1 MNYLN
6 KIIKKF
12 KDRLFRSSKNIES
25 PSVNQKTSPIV
36 LKNNNSTNQIT
47 DIDNQISKNNEGSI
61 EAKTVVKQ
69 VKKIKPQLSL
79 EEKIL
84 TQENKVNAD
93 FNICPLEK
101 KALIS
106 EITTL
111 VSAISKQLNK
121 KQINN
126 LTVSIPQDASL
137 PSALG
142 VSETAESKDEA
153 SENCIDLEDSTI
165 SKPLPVIK
173 NIEENDLTKTEY
185 FSNNKQTLY
194 SKQGENYPLETI
206 KPEIISY
213 VYRDGKEHILTMTN
227 LTPSTD
233 YIIEEEK
240 HQPGLENNADKELNI
255 AIKIENIPSKI
266 QEPMQTAANSQT
278 NSNTKANNPLDFLDE
293 NFESDL
299 DKIINS
305 TDFIER
311 ASKLAAVPNFKDN
324 KEYISDYQSGED
336 MSEEALEMLVYANRQ
351 LVLKMVSRYK
361 RLASPSFSEDDM
373 FQHGMIGLLKAA
385 KRFDLSKEFEFST
398 YAVHWIRQ
406 EITRGI
412 MDQSNTIRV
421 PVHMG
426 ERINKIRL
434 MERKSFSNFGVVNY
448 EWIALELELSLE
460 KVIEAVQVKNTF
472 MSKVSL
478 DTPVGIEES
487 TTLGDFIEDASIP
500 SPDSQIMD
508 ESLQSII
515 FSLLEELR
523 PRERDIIIKRFGLD
537 GKGRRTLETIGKD
550 HDVTRE
556 RIRQIEKKALTR
568 LQQPSR
574 SNQLKEYYEVI

>member
-361 RLASPSFSEDDM
+361 RLESPSFSEDDM